1 MVALS
6 RDGVTTQATPKRDE
20 HPVRSS
26 ITPKDAS
33 TIIRTLGALLVEVH
47 GGAAA
52 AGEAAGGQQA
62 SGWGSK
68 QRELLL
74 RALIDRV
81 ALHAR
86 KFENAALSTTDG
98 ALATFARE
106 EFKKGVTKSHR
117 DRAPIAKNIDKVV
130 GGWLRTFRRTMKQD
144 AVIVTMPGT
153 VELEERTGRFR
164 LILSFE
170 YPRRIVRDRRLLVT
184 ARFEEL
190 DSGGSGRLVSFR
202 ADAKAFDVAL
212 PEKRRLKAGEEHY
225 LQHLL
230 QSLREFA
237 EVPDDAELREAL
249 RSYAD
254 TGFRTFAPWSA
265 PKILVAVFASILG
278 CTLLAGAA
286 EWMYH
291 RMNMPSITPHVST
304 RCTPTP
310 TITLRFPA
318 PPRGG
323 VDVERAGVALPM
335 RDGVAIDEHPSVGR
349 NTYSVRATKSYLAPW
364 KQDVTVEMPV
374 CPEPPCANPPCNLT
388 GTMKLKPAR
397 GVFDLTRDKTGLGD
411 APAVIQKLNVQMNHG
426 DEHLDAYITQ
436 DCDECR
442 RDVRFLSYLGIIEE
456 PDVKLTIDFGDS
468 SEAIT
473 LLSNEATPYSEHGF
487 DVLRP
492 HVFKTAPANSESNFY
507 SLFAPHKYADE
518 GSYVVTVVATG
529 RRAANQRYEYVK
541 TLRRRIRVGAVP
553 SIEMFESFHFPTT
566 STPN

>member
-1 MVALS
+1 MNS
-6 RDGVTTQATPKRDE
+6 RFKG
-20 HPVRSS
+20 S
-26 ITPKDAS
+26 ISPTDAA

-47 GGAAA
+47 GAV
-52 AGEAAGGQQA
+52 AGEAQGGQQA

-86 KFENAALSTTDG
+86 TFENAALSATDD
-98 ALATFARE
+98 ALATFARD

-130 GGWLRTFRRTMKQD
+130 GGWLRLFRRTMKQD
-144 AVIVTMPGT
+144 AIIVTMPGT
-153 VELEERTGRFR
+153 VALAERKARFR

-190 DSGGSGRLVSFR
+190 DSGGSGQLVPFR

-212 PEKRRLKAGEEHY
+212 PEKRRLKAGDEHY

-230 QSLREFA
+230 QSLRAFA

-254 TGFRTFAPWSA
+254 DGFRTFAPWSA
-265 PKILVAVFASILG
+265 PKILVAVFTSVLG

-286 EWMYH
+286 EWLYH
-291 RMNMPSITPHVST
+291 RMNMPSITPLVST

-310 TITLRFPA
+310 AVMLRFTA
-318 PPRGG
+318 LPRGG
-323 VDVERAGVALPM
+323 VHVERAGVPLPM
-335 RDGVAIDEHPSVGR
+335 RDGVAIDEHASVGR
-349 NTYSVRATKSYLAPW
+349 NTYSVRATESYLAPW
-364 KQDVTVEMPV
+364 EHDVTVEMPA
-374 CPEPPCANPPCNLT
+374 CPEPACADPPCNLT
-388 GTMKLKPAR
+388 STMKLTPAR

-411 APAVIQKLNVQMNHG
+411 APAVIQKLNVQANHG
-426 DEHLDAYITQ
+426 DEHLDAYIAQ

-442 RDVRFLSYLGIIEE
+442 RNVRFLSYLGAIEE
-456 PDVKLTIDFGDS
+456 LDVKLTIDFGDS
-468 SEAIT
+468 SDAII
-473 LLSNEATPYSEHGF
+473 LLSDEATAYSENGF
-487 DVLRP
+487 DMLRP
-492 HVFKTAPANSESNFY
+492 HIFKSVPEDSDSNFY
-507 SLFAPHKYADE
+507 SLFAPHEYADE
-518 GSYVVTVVATG
+518 GSYVVTIVATG
-529 RRAANQRYEYVK
+529 RRAANERYEYVK

-553 SIEMFESFHFPTT
+553 SIEMFESFHVPTT
-566 STPN
+566 STSN

>member
-1 MVALS
+1 M
-6 RDGVTTQATPKRDE
+6 TTHAAPKRDE
-20 HPVRSS
+20 QPIRGS
-26 ITPKDAS
+26 ITPTDAA
-33 TIIRTLGALLVEVH
+33 TIVRTLGALLVEVH
-47 GGAAA
+47 GGVA
-52 AGEAAGGQQA
+52 AGEAPDGHQA
-62 SGWGSK
+62 NGWGSK

-86 KFENAALSTTDG
+86 TFENAALSATDG

-117 DRAPIAKNIDKVV
+117 DRAPITKNIDKVV
-130 GGWLRTFRRTMKQD
+130 GGWLRRFRRTMKQD

-153 VELEERTGRFR
+153 VALEERTARFR

-190 DSGGSGRLVSFR
+190 DSGGSGQFVSFR

-230 QSLREFA
+230 QSLKEFA

-254 TGFRTFAPWSA
+254 TGFRMFAPWSV

-286 EWMYH
+286 EWIYH

-310 TITLRFPA
+310 TVTLRFPA

-323 VDVERAGVALPM
+323 VHVERAGVALPM
-335 RDGVAIDEHPSVGR
+335 RGGVAIDEHPAVGR
-349 NTYSVRATKSYLAPW
+349 NTYTVRAQGSFVVPW
-364 KQDVTVEMPV
+364 EHDVTIEMPA
-374 CPEPPCANPPCNLT
+374 CPPPPCPVPPCSMSPVMT
-388 GTMKLKPAR
+388 RKGTR
-397 GVFDLTRDKTGLGD
+397 GTYDLTKDKRLGD
-411 APAVIQKLNVQMNHG
+411 APVFSPNITIATNHG
-426 DEHLDAYITQ
+426 DDHIDPFIIRDTDAGQREI
-436 DCDECR
+436 
-442 RDVRFLSYLGIIEE
+442 VFIGYLGSIEE
-456 PDVKLTIDFGDS
+456 SDVQIKVDFGDGTDSLTLIGDADSVIPAGS
-468 SEAIT
+468 STEPI
-473 LLSNEATPYSEHGF
+473 
-487 DVLRP
+487 DQLRP
-492 HVFKTAPANSESNFY
+492 QLFRLQTPNYDDYY
-507 SLFAPHKYADE
+507 SLYAPHTYADD
-518 GSYVVTVVATG
+518 GAYVVTVIATG
-529 RRAANQRYEYVK
+529 RRGAHEHYEHVK
-541 TLRRRIRVGAVP
+541 TLRRRIRVGAVA

-566 STPN
+566 STSN